1 MVKSPGTLNR
11 KLAVNRVALRDY
23 FVLERFEAGIELRGT
38 EVKSVKSAHVN
49 LGGSFAR
56 IHNGEVFLFNLNIA
70 PYDHGN
76 QFNHQ
81 PDRQRRLLL
90 HSKEIRKLGIQADQ
104 KGLSLIPLSVY
115 LKKGMV
121 KVEIGVCKGKRMHDK
136 RNDIRRKTAERETAR
151 AIALRH

>member
-1 MVKSPGTLNR
+1 MVKSQDTLNR
-11 KLAVNRVALRDY
+11 KLAANRAALRDY
-23 FVLERFEAGIELRGT
+23 FVLERLEAGIELRGT

-90 HSKEIRKLGIQADQ
+90 HAKEIRKLGIQTDQ

-136 RNDIRRKTAERETAR
+136 RDDIRRKTAERETAR
-151 AIALRH
+151 AIAFRR